1 MNIFLR
7 ELTNRLVSYL
17 IRVSKGDTNEEKIEH
32 LLKKTLLLA
41 LMSMILTA
49 TMTSK
54 YLVTGWYMTD
64 LEKSV
69 EKIDTFMGTQ
79 QENMNQLFRIN
90 GEQYTT
96 IVRLSKENKEMRND
110 IRTVLLDNSRLEEQ
124 NAELRMQVEIMQQK
138 KK

>member
-7 ELTNRLVSYL
+7 ELANRLISYL
-17 IRVSKGDTNEEKIEH
+17 IRVSKGDTHEEKIEH
-32 LLKKTLLLA
+32 LLRKTLLFA
-41 LMSMILTA
+41 LMAMILAA

-79 QENMNQLFRIN
+79 QENMNQLFKIN

-110 IRTVLLDNSRLEEQ
+110 IRTVLTDNARLEQQ
-124 NAELRMQVEIMQQK
+124 NKELRLQLEPKQK
-138 KK
+138 KQ